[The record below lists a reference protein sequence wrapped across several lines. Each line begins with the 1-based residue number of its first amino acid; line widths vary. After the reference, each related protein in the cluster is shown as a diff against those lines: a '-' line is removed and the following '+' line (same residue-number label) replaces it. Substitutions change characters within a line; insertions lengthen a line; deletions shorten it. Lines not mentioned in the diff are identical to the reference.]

1 MGDWMKST
9 LGYFGSTVAASWPG
23 ELGGTADENLNYV
36 NLWKTAYADMIR
48 IKSQQED
55 SRLQGT
61 VEPETIRGKE
71 LVFDCYKPVVLTQ
84 RERGQSYGVAP
95 ATGGVGN
102 KEYAETQTERRQ
114 VTAEF
119 FEYAELFDPRD
130 ESALMRSLRPDGS
143 YARNVVAAFN
153 RKKDEVILEAFDAT
167 VTRYGGGTGNF
178 APSGTMTHAGA
189 ASTLTVDDLITAS
202 VALRTN
208 ASISP
213 SVGGPEGG
221 TGYHIALH
229 PQAIGDLLGVQEV
242 TSADYNTI
250 RALMTGDI
258 NTFMG
263 FTFHE
268 VSTMTS
274 TVAYCYHSSGMVF
287 GMNQDMVV
295 RFDEIP
301 ERGYSLQA
309 FHSMGLA
316 AMRTDEGLV
325 YKITAI

>member
-1 MGDWMKST
+1 MGDWMISGSDYFSST
-9 LGYFGSTVAASWPG
+9 NTANWPG
-23 ELGGTADENLNYV
+23 ETGDNLNYV

-55 SRLQGT
+55 SRLQGS

-84 RERGQSYGVAP
+84 RERGQSYGYDGAG
-95 ATGGVGN
+95 TGN
-102 KEYAETQTERRQ
+102 KAYAETVTERRQ

-130 ESALMRSLRPDGS
+130 ESALQRSLRPDGS

-167 VTRYGGGTGNF
+167 VTEYAGAGGGTF
-178 APSGTMTHAGA
+178 APSASMTAAAAGGVLA
-189 ASTLTVDDLITAS
+189 VDDLIAAS
-202 VALRTN
+202 IALRTN
-208 ASISP
+208 ASIAP

-229 PQAIGDLLGVQEV
+229 PTAIGDLLSVQEV
-242 TSADYNTI
+242 TSADYNTS

-268 VSTMTS
+268 VSTMAS
-274 TVAYCYHSSGMVF
+274 TVAYCYHSSGMIF
-287 GMNQDMVV
+287 GMNQDMIV

-325 YKITAI
+325 YKITGL

>member
-1 MGDWMKST
+1 MGDWMFANKDYFQST
-9 LGYFGSTVAASWPG
+9 NTANWPG
-23 ELGGTADENLNYV
+23 ETGDNLNYV

-55 SRLQGT
+55 SRLQGS

-84 RERGQSYGVAP
+84 RERGQSYGFDP
-95 ATGGVGN
+95 ATSVGN
-102 KEYAETQTERRQ
+102 KPYAETETERRQ
-114 VTAEF
+114 VNAEF

-178 APSGTMTHAGA
+178 APSGSMTHAATGT
-189 ASTLTVDDLITAS
+189 TLTVDDLILAS

-208 ASISP
+208 ASISATP

-229 PQAIGDLLGVQEV
+229 PTAIGDLLGAQEV
-242 TSADYNTI
+242 TSADYSTI

-268 VSTMTS
+268 VSTMAA

-325 YKITAI
+325 YKITAL

>member
-1 MGDWMKST
+1 MGDWMKS
-9 LGYFGSTVAASWPG
+9 GSDYFTSTNALNWPG
-23 ELGGTADENLNYV
+23 EVGNNLNYV

-55 SRLQGT
+55 SRLQGS

-84 RERGQSYGVAP
+84 RERGQAYGFDP
-95 ATGGVGN
+95 AVSVGN
-102 KEYAETQTERRQ
+102 KEYAETETERRQ

-130 ESALMRSLRPDGS
+130 ESALERSLRPDGS

-167 VTRYGGGTGNF
+167 VTRYGGGVGNF
-178 APSGTMTHAGA
+178 APSAAMTAAGTTAG
-189 ASTLTVDDLITAS
+189 TLTVDDLIAAS

-208 ASISP
+208 ASIAGP
-213 SVGGPEGG
+213 PTVGGPEGG

-229 PQAIGDLLGVQEV
+229 PQAIGDLLSSQEV
-242 TSADYNTI
+242 TSADYNTV

-268 VSTMTS
+268 VPTMTA
-274 TVAYCYHSSGMVF
+274 TVAYCYHSSGMIF

>member
-1 MGDWMKST
+1 MGDWMISGSDYFTST
-9 LGYFGSTVAASWPG
+9 NAANWPG
-23 ELGGTADENLNYV
+23 ENGDNLNYV

-84 RERGQSYGVAP
+84 RERGQAYGFDP
-95 ATGGVGN
+95 ATTIGN
-102 KEYAETQTERRQ
+102 KPYAETETERRQ

-167 VTRYGGGTGNF
+167 VTRYGGGTGDF
-178 APSGTMTHAGA
+178 APSASMTHAGTA
-189 ASTLTVDDLITAS
+189 ATLTVDDLILAS

-208 ASISP
+208 PTYTPPTGAP
-213 SVGGPEGG
+213 VVGGPEGG

-229 PQAIGDLLGVQEV
+229 PQAIGDLLSVQEV
-242 TSADYNTI
+242 TSADYNTV

-268 VSTMTS
+268 ISTMTA
-274 TVAYCYHSSGMVF
+274 TEAFCYHSSGMVF

-325 YKITAI
+325 YKITGI

>member
-1 MGDWMKST
+1 MGDWMIDT
-9 LGYFGSTVAASWPG
+9 AGYFDSTQAANWPG
-23 ELGGTADENLNYV
+23 ETGNNLNYV

-55 SRLQGT
+55 SRLQGS

-84 RERGQSYGVAP
+84 RARGQSYGYD
-95 ATGGVGN
+95 GGTSGN
-102 KEYAETQTERRQ
+102 KEYAETETERRQ

-130 ESALMRSLRPDGS
+130 ESALQRSLRPDGS

-167 VTRYGGGTGNF
+167 VLRYGGGTGNF
-178 APSGTMTHAGA
+178 APSASMTAAATGGA
-189 ASTLTVDDLITAS
+189 LAVDDLIAAS
-202 VALRTN
+202 IALRTN
-208 ASISP
+208 ASITP

-229 PQAIGDLLGVQEV
+229 TTAIGDLLAVQEV
-242 TSADYNTI
+242 TSADYNTV

-268 VSTMTS
+268 VSTMDP
-274 TVAYCYHSSGMVF
+274 TVAYCYHSSGMIF

-309 FHSMGLA
+309 YHSMGLA

-325 YKITAI
+325 YKITGL

>member
-1 MGDWMKST
+1 MGDWMISGSDYFSST
-9 LGYFGSTVAASWPG
+9 EAANWPG
-23 ELGGTADENLNYV
+23 ELGTNLNYV

-55 SRLQGT
+55 SRLQGS

-84 RERGQSYGVAP
+84 RARGQAYGYDG
-95 ATGGVGN
+95 TTTIGN
-102 KEYAETQTERRQ
+102 KEYAETETERRQ

-130 ESALMRSLRPDGS
+130 ESALQRSLRPDGS

-153 RKKDEVILEAFDAT
+153 RKKDEVILDAFDAT
-167 VTRYGGGTGNF
+167 VLRYGGGTGNF
-178 APSGTMTHAGA
+178 APSASMTAAATTAGTLA
-189 ASTLTVDDLITAS
+189 VDDLIAAS
-202 VALRTN
+202 IALRTN
-208 ASISP
+208 ASITP
-213 SVGGPEGG
+213 AVGGPEGG

-229 PQAIGDLLGVQEV
+229 PQAIGDLLSAQEV
-242 TSADYNTI
+242 TSADYNTV

-258 NTFMG
+258 NSFMG

-268 VSTMTS
+268 VSTMTA
-274 TVAYCYHSSGMVF
+274 TVAYCYHSSGMIF

-309 FHSMGLA
+309 YHSMGLA

-325 YKITAI
+325 YKITGI

>member
-1 MGDWMKST
+1 MGDWMISGSDYFTST
-9 LGYFGSTVAASWPG
+9 EAANWPG
-23 ELGGTADENLNYV
+23 DTGNNLNYV

-55 SRLQGT
+55 SRLQGS
-61 VEPETIRGKE
+61 VEPESIRGKE
-71 LVFDCYKPVVLTQ
+71 LVFDCYKPVALSQ
-84 RERGQSYGVAP
+84 RARGQSYGYDG
-95 ATGGVGN
+95 ATSIGN

-167 VTRYGGGTGNF
+167 VTEYAGAGGGTF
-178 APSGTMTHAGA
+178 APSASMTAAAAGGVLA
-189 ASTLTVDDLITAS
+189 VDDLIAAS
-202 VALRTN
+202 IALRTN
-208 ASISP
+208 ASIAP

-229 PQAIGDLLGVQEV
+229 PTAIGDLLSVQEV

-268 VSTMTS
+268 VSTMAS
-274 TVAYCYHSSGMVF
+274 TVAYCYHSSGMIF

-325 YKITAI
+325 YKITGL